1 MFHVEHFERWYFMYW
16 DINKSL
22 SYNALFN
29 FIVGNRGA
37 GKTYGSKKYVINRF
51 LKYGEQFVYIRRF
64 KDELKKIKK
73 FFDDI
78 KPEFPDVE
86 FKVSGKTFLI
96 NGKECGTAMP
106 LSTAKIEKS
115 TAFPLVTTI
124 IFDEFILDKGT
135 HHYLPDEVTNFL
147 ECYETIARTR
157 DNCKV
162 FFLSNA
168 ITITNPYF
176 LYFNIKLPYD
186 KTIMCK
192 NDILIELVQNRDF
205 IDMKKQTRFGK
216 LISDTEYG
224 NYAIENEFLRDNKT
238 FIEKKSGNCEFFF
251 KFVYKE
257 NTYGVWINMN
267 KGKIFVSNDYDEN
280 YTCTYA
286 LTKTDHTPN
295 TMLIHSLKTS
305 RAFKTFIDNYQLGNV
320 YYENMNIKNVV
331 YEIVKL
337 ANIY

>member
-1 MFHVEHFERWYFMYW
+1 MYW

-78 KPEFPDVE
+78 KPEFPDID
-86 FKVSGKTFLI
+86 FKVKGKTFLI

-176 LYFNIKLPYD
+176 LYFNIKLPYG

-192 NDILIELVQNRDF
+192 NDILIEAYSPLA
-205 IDMKKQTRFGK
+205 TGK
-216 LISDTEYG
+216 L
-224 NYAIENEFLRDNKT
+224 LDNP
-238 FIEKKSGNCEFFF
+238 IIING
-251 KFVYKE
+251 YKC
-257 NTYGVWINMN
+257 
-267 KGKIFVSNDYDEN
+267 KDYLKEVLI
-280 YTCTYA
+280 YA
-286 LTKTDHTPN
+286 L
-295 TMLIHSLKTS
+295 
-305 RAFKTFIDNYQLGNV
+305 
-320 YYENMNIKNVV
+320 
-331 YEIVKL
+331 
-337 ANIY
+337 